1 MQLEKTGN
9 YLDILKV
16 KVKDD
21 YVSIEYKEKED
32 ISSKKVKISYQTFED
47 NFIKEGE
54 ISKNDFLEILKND
67 KKNEIKKYISNLI
80 IKKPYCKNDLT
91 LKALEKFKKDKVLVH
106 IVVKELESVKIID
119 DREYVLTY
127 LEYFNN
133 AFYGKYYITNFFNEK
148 EIKESIIEEIK
159 FDDEQEF
166 EKAKKYFELIKNKYV
181 SSNLAKQKRKISETM
196 LKRGFDFE
204 TINEV
209 LKSLNI
215 NRDVELKKLTKEYIK
230 VKEKF
235 SKENNFKKEDII
247 SFLVNSGYEFKDVEE
262 IISKD
267 EKGELTND

>member
-1 MQLEKTGN
+1 M
-9 YLDILKV
+9 
-16 KVKDD
+16 
-21 YVSIEYKEKED
+21 
-32 ISSKKVKISYQTFED
+32 
-47 NFIKEGE
+47 
-54 ISKNDFLEILKND
+54 
-67 KKNEIKKYISNLI
+67 
-80 IKKPYCKNDLT
+80 
-91 LKALEKFKKDKVLVH
+91 VH

-181 SSNLAKQKRKISETM
+181 SSNLAKKKRKISETM

-235 SKENNFKKEDII
+235 SKENHFKKEDII